1 MQKNA
6 DKDTLNPIKKSDP
19 FSSFELS
26 ARTCLYPRFGNSRV
40 RKSAAKEF
48 KGVKTS
54 MKSEDVLDIYKKT
67 GALLTGHFLLSSG
80 LHSKQYL
87 QSALVLQHPDIA
99 TRLCAALAEHF
110 KNSRVGVVIAPAL
123 GGVFVSHETAR
134 ALGVRAL
141 FAERVN
147 GELTLRRGFTIKP
160 GERVLVVE
168 DVITT
173 GKSTKETIEV
183 VKKAGGTVI
192 AAASL
197 IDRSGGA
204 ADLGVPYKSLVT
216 LTVPA
221 YTAENCPLCKAGSM
235 PIKPGSR
242 GLK

>member
-1 MQKNA
+1 M
-6 DKDTLNPIKKSDP
+6 
-19 FSSFELS
+19 
-26 ARTCLYPRFGNSRV
+26 
-40 RKSAAKEF
+40 
-48 KGVKTS
+48 TS
-54 MKSEDVLDIYKKT
+54 QEVLDIYKKT

-80 LHSKQYL
+80 LHSEQYL
-87 QSALVLQHPDIA
+87 QSALVLQQPDIA
-99 TRLCAALAEHF
+99 TRLCAALAENF
-110 KNSRVGVVIAPAL
+110 KDSNIEVVIAPAL

-141 FAERVN
+141 FAERVS

-173 GKSTKETIEV
+173 GKSTKETIDV
-183 VKKAGGTVI
+183 VRKAGGIII
-192 AAASL
+192 AAGSL
-197 IDRSGGA
+197 VDRSGGT

-216 LTVPA
+216 LNVHA
-221 YTAENCPLCKAGSM
+221 YTPENCPLCKAGST

>member
-1 MQKNA
+1 MTQ
-6 DKDTLNPIKKSDP
+6 D
-19 FSSFELS
+19 E
-26 ARTCLYPRFGNSRV
+26 
-40 RKSAAKEF
+40 
-48 KGVKTS
+48 
-54 MKSEDVLDIYKKT
+54 VLDIYQKT

-80 LHSKQYL
+80 LHSERYL
-87 QSALVLQHPDIA
+87 QSALVLQQPDIA

-110 KNSRVGVVIAPAL
+110 RVSAIEAVIAPAL

-173 GKSTKETIEV
+173 GKSTRETIEV
-183 VKKAGGTVI
+183 VRKAGGVAV

-197 IDRSGGA
+197 VDRSGGKA
-204 ADLGVPYKSLVT
+204 EIGVPYKALVT
-216 LTVPA
+216 LDVPS
-221 YTAENCPLCKAGSM
+221 YTALECPLCKAGST

-242 GLK
+242 GVK

>member
-1 MQKNA
+1 MTQA
-6 DKDTLNPIKKSDP
+6 
-19 FSSFELS
+19 E
-26 ARTCLYPRFGNSRV
+26 
-40 RKSAAKEF
+40 
-48 KGVKTS
+48 
-54 MKSEDVLDIYKKT
+54 VLDIYKNT

-80 LHSKQYL
+80 LHSERYL
-87 QSALVLQHPDIA
+87 QSALVLQQPDIA

-110 KNSRVGVVIAPAL
+110 KDSTIQAVIAPAL

-160 GERVLVVE
+160 GERILVVE

-173 GKSTKETIEV
+173 GKSTRETIEV
-183 VKKAGGTVI
+183 VKKAGGVVV

-197 IDRSGGA
+197 VDRSGGKA
-204 ADLGVPYKSLVT
+204 TFGVPYKALAT
-216 LTVPA
+216 LEVPS
-221 YTAENCPLCKAGSM
+221 YTAEECPLCKAGGA

>member
-1 MQKNA
+1 MTQ
-6 DKDTLNPIKKSDP
+6 D
-19 FSSFELS
+19 E
-26 ARTCLYPRFGNSRV
+26 
-40 RKSAAKEF
+40 
-48 KGVKTS
+48 
-54 MKSEDVLDIYKKT
+54 VLDIYQKT

-80 LHSKQYL
+80 LHSERYL
-87 QSALVLQHPDIA
+87 QSALVLQQPDIA

-110 KNSRVGVVIAPAL
+110 KNSKIEAVIAPAL

-160 GERVLVVE
+160 GERILVVE

-173 GKSTKETIEV
+173 GKSTRETIEV
-183 VKKAGGTVI
+183 VKKAGGVAV

-197 IDRSGGA
+197 VDRSGGKA
-204 ADLGVPYKSLVT
+204 ELGVPYESLVT
-216 LTVPA
+216 LAVPS
-221 YTAENCPLCKAGSM
+221 YTAEECPLCKAGST

>member
-1 MQKNA
+1 M
-6 DKDTLNPIKKSDP
+6 
-19 FSSFELS
+19 
-26 ARTCLYPRFGNSRV
+26 
-40 RKSAAKEF
+40 
-48 KGVKTS
+48 TS
-54 MKSEDVLDIYKKT
+54 EQVLDIYRKT

-80 LHSKQYL
+80 LHSEQYL
-87 QSALVLQHPDIA
+87 QSALVLQEPDVA

-110 KNSRVGVVIAPAL
+110 KDERIEAVIAPAL

-173 GKSTKETIEV
+173 GKSTKETIRV
-183 VKKAGGTVI
+183 VQQEGGAVI

-197 IDRSGGA
+197 VDRSGGK
-204 ADLGVPYKSLVT
+204 ADVGVPYKSLVT
-216 LTVPA
+216 LNVPT
-221 YTAENCPLCKAGSM
+221 YSPEECPQCKAGSS
-235 PIKPGSR
+235 PVKPGSR

>member
-1 MQKNA
+1 MN
-6 DKDTLNPIKKSDP
+6 SDQ
-19 FSSFELS
+19 
-26 ARTCLYPRFGNSRV
+26 
-40 RKSAAKEF
+40 
-48 KGVKTS
+48 
-54 MKSEDVLDIYKKT
+54 VLDIYKKT

-80 LHSKQYL
+80 LHSDCYL
-87 QSALVLQHPDIA
+87 QSALVLQQPDIA
-99 TRLCAALAEHF
+99 TKLCAALAGYF
-110 KNSRVGVVIAPAL
+110 KTVKIDVVIAPAL

-147 GELTLRRGFTIKP
+147 GELTLRRGFAIKD

-183 VKKAGGTVI
+183 AKQAGGVVV
-192 AAASL
+192 AAGSL
-197 IDRSGGA
+197 VDRSNGK

-216 LTVPA
+216 LDVPSYPA
-221 YTAENCPLCKAGSM
+221 DSCPLCKSGSI

>member
-1 MQKNA
+1 M
-6 DKDTLNPIKKSDP
+6 TSD
-19 FSSFELS
+19 E
-26 ARTCLYPRFGNSRV
+26 
-40 RKSAAKEF
+40 
-48 KGVKTS
+48 
-54 MKSEDVLDIYKKT
+54 VLDIYKKT

-80 LHSKQYL
+80 LHSEQYL
-87 QSALVLQHPDIA
+87 QSALVLQQPDIA
-99 TRLCAALAEHF
+99 SKLCAALAEHF
-110 KNSRVGVVIAPAL
+110 KKSNIEAVIAPAL

-141 FAERVN
+141 FAERVS

-173 GKSTKETIEV
+173 GKSTRETIEV
-183 VKKAGGTVI
+183 VKKTGGKVI

-197 IDRSGGA
+197 VDRSGGTA
-204 ADLGVPYKSLVT
+204 ELGVPYKSLVT

-221 YTAENCPLCKAGSM
+221 YAPDACPMCKTGSV
-235 PIKPGSR
+235 PVKPGSR

>member
-1 MQKNA
+1 M
-6 DKDTLNPIKKSDP
+6 
-19 FSSFELS
+19 
-26 ARTCLYPRFGNSRV
+26 
-40 RKSAAKEF
+40 
-48 KGVKTS
+48 TS
-54 MKSEDVLDIYKKT
+54 EQVLDIYRKT

-80 LHSKQYL
+80 LHSEQYL
-87 QSALVLQHPDIA
+87 QSALVLQEPDIA

-110 KNSRVGVVIAPAL
+110 KDERIEAVIAPAL

-147 GELTLRRGFTIKP
+147 GELTLRRGFIIKP

-173 GKSTKETIEV
+173 GKSTKETIRV
-183 VKKAGGTVI
+183 VQQAGGVAI

-197 IDRSGGA
+197 VDRSGGK
-204 ADLGVPYKSLVT
+204 ADIGVPYKSLVT
-216 LTVPA
+216 LNVPA
-221 YTAENCPLCKAGSM
+221 YAPETCPLCKAGSS
-235 PIKPGSR
+235 PVKPGSR

>member
-1 MQKNA
+1 MNQ
-6 DKDTLNPIKKSDP
+6 D
-19 FSSFELS
+19 E
-26 ARTCLYPRFGNSRV
+26 
-40 RKSAAKEF
+40 
-48 KGVKTS
+48 
-54 MKSEDVLDIYKKT
+54 VLDIYQRT

-80 LHSKQYL
+80 LHSERYL
-87 QSALVLQHPDIA
+87 QSALVLQQPDIA
-99 TRLCAALAEHF
+99 TRLCAALAQHF
-110 KNSRVGVVIAPAL
+110 KDSRIDAVIAPAL

-173 GKSTKETIEV
+173 GKSTRETIEV
-183 VKKAGGTVI
+183 VKQSGGVAV

-197 IDRSGGA
+197 VDRSGGKA
-204 ADLGVPYKSLVT
+204 ELGVPYKALVT
-216 LTVPA
+216 LEVPS
-221 YTAENCPLCKAGSM
+221 YTAQECPLCKAGST
-235 PIKPGSR
+235 PVKPGSR

>member
-1 MQKNA
+1 MTH
-6 DKDTLNPIKKSDP
+6 D
-19 FSSFELS
+19 E
-26 ARTCLYPRFGNSRV
+26 
-40 RKSAAKEF
+40 
-48 KGVKTS
+48 
-54 MKSEDVLDIYKKT
+54 VLDIYQKT

-80 LHSKQYL
+80 LHSERYL
-87 QSALVLQHPDIA
+87 QSALVLQQPDIA

-110 KNSRVGVVIAPAL
+110 RNSTIEAVIAPAL

-160 GERVLVVE
+160 GERLLVVE

-173 GKSTKETIEV
+173 GKSTRETIEV
-183 VKKAGGTVI
+183 VKKAGGIAV

-197 IDRSGGA
+197 VDRSGGKA
-204 ADLGVPYKSLVT
+204 ELGVPYKSLVT
-216 LTVPA
+216 LEVPS
-221 YTAENCPLCKAGSM
+221 YTALECPLCKAGST

>member
-1 MQKNA
+1 MTQ
-6 DKDTLNPIKKSDP
+6 D
-19 FSSFELS
+19 E
-26 ARTCLYPRFGNSRV
+26 
-40 RKSAAKEF
+40 
-48 KGVKTS
+48 
-54 MKSEDVLDIYKKT
+54 VLDLYQKT

-80 LHSKQYL
+80 LHSERYL
-87 QSALVLQHPDIA
+87 QSALVLQQPDSA

-110 KNSRVGVVIAPAL
+110 RNSTIEAVIAPAL

-173 GKSTKETIEV
+173 GKSTRETIEV
-183 VKKAGGTVI
+183 VKKAGGVVV

-197 IDRSGGA
+197 VDRSGGKA
-204 ADLGVPYKSLVT
+204 ELGVPYKALVT
-216 LTVPA
+216 LEVPSF
-221 YTAENCPLCKAGSM
+221 TAEECPLCKAGSA

>member
-1 MQKNA
+1 MTQ
-6 DKDTLNPIKKSDP
+6 D
-19 FSSFELS
+19 E
-26 ARTCLYPRFGNSRV
+26 
-40 RKSAAKEF
+40 
-48 KGVKTS
+48 
-54 MKSEDVLDIYKKT
+54 VLDIYQKT

-80 LHSKQYL
+80 LHSERYL
-87 QSALVLQHPDIA
+87 QSALVLQQPDIA

-110 KNSRVGVVIAPAL
+110 RNSTIEAVIAPAL

-160 GERVLVVE
+160 GERLLVVE

-173 GKSTKETIEV
+173 GKSTRETIEV
-183 VKKAGGTVI
+183 VRKAGGVAV

-197 IDRSGGA
+197 VDRSGGKA
-204 ADLGVPYKSLVT
+204 ELGVPYKALVT
-216 LTVPA
+216 LEVPSF
-221 YTAENCPLCKAGSM
+221 TAEECPLCKAGSA

>member
-1 MQKNA
+1 MTH
-6 DKDTLNPIKKSDP
+6 D
-19 FSSFELS
+19 E
-26 ARTCLYPRFGNSRV
+26 
-40 RKSAAKEF
+40 
-48 KGVKTS
+48 
-54 MKSEDVLDIYKKT
+54 VLDIYKKT

-80 LHSKQYL
+80 LHSERYL
-87 QSALVLQHPDIA
+87 QSALVLQQPDIA

-110 KNSRVGVVIAPAL
+110 RNFEIEAVIAPAL

-160 GERVLVVE
+160 GERLLVVE

-173 GKSTKETIEV
+173 GKSTRETIEV
-183 VKKAGGTVI
+183 VKKAGGVAV

-197 IDRSGGA
+197 VDRSGGKA
-204 ADLGVPYKSLVT
+204 ELGVPYKSLVT
-216 LTVPA
+216 LEVPS
-221 YTAENCPLCKAGSM
+221 YTALECPLCKAGST